1 MPRDINTPTEENP
14 VTEYEQW
21 LFDVQGYLH
30 VPGALPQEQ
39 VRRMNAAI
47 DEHHDDIHIRTAEQ
61 SLDGREP
68 RQGGQSAQG
77 LKGTQGRGDFGGYL
91 FWDKPW
97 CDVFREVIA
106 APDILRILLGTIGPR
121 FRLTA
126 TAGITM
132 TKGSE
137 GFILHGGGTPEL
149 EHMREPFFHRFEDG
163 RMYNGLMSVSY
174 TLTDVE
180 PGDGGFVCIPGS
192 HKANYLCPLQVRRL
206 EQDPGCVRHIAMKA
220 GDAVIFTEALTHG
233 TIPWQGDSERRLLRY
248 LYCPAIHGTHN
259 PQYTELEKELSEPLQ
274 KLMVQPPYHPGEQDI
289 ADLLNVAGCHGVS

>member
-1 MPRDINTPTEENP
+1 MTD
-14 VTEYEQW
+14 YEKW

-30 VPGALPQEQ
+30 IPGALTPDQ
-39 VRRMNAAI
+39 VTRMNAAI
-47 DEHHDDIHIRTAEQ
+47 DAHHDSIHIRTAEQ
-61 SLDGREP
+61 SLDGREKS
-68 RQGGQSAQG
+68 QGRRSAEK
-77 LKGTQGRGDFGGYL
+77 LKGVHGRGDFGGYL
-91 FWDKPW
+91 FWDRPW
-97 CDVFREVIA
+97 CDAFREVIA
-106 APDILRILLGTIGPR
+106 PAQILRLLLGTVGPR

-149 EHMREPFFHRFEDG
+149 EHMREPFYHRFEGG
-163 RMYNGLMSVSY
+163 RMYGGLMSVSY

-192 HKANYLCPLQVRRL
+192 HKANYLCPLEVRRL
-206 EQDPGCVRHIAMKA
+206 ERDPGCVKHIPMKA

-233 TIPWQGDSERRLLRY
+233 TIPWQGETERRLLRY

-259 PQYTELEKELSEPLQ
+259 PQYTELAAQVTEPLQ
-274 KLMVQPPYHPGEQDI
+274 KLMLEPPYHPGEGDI
-289 ADLLNVAGCHGVS
+289 AALLDEM

>member
-1 MPRDINTPTEENP
+1 VTKYEN
-14 VTEYEQW
+14 W

-30 VPGALPQEQ
+30 VPAALTPEQ
-39 VRRMNAAI
+39 VRRMNEAI
-47 DEHHDDIHIRTAEQ
+47 DHNHDSINIRTAEQ
-61 SLDGREP
+61 SLDGRGKDS
-68 RQGGQSAQG
+68 GGQPAAKLQG
-77 LKGTQGRGDFGGYL
+77 NQGRGDFGGYL

-97 CDVFREVIA
+97 CEPFREVIA
-106 APDILRILLGTIGPR
+106 PPQVLRILLGVIGPR

-132 TKGSE
+132 TKGNE

-149 EHMREPFFHRFEDG
+149 EHMREPFFHRFEGG

-192 HKANYLCPLQVRRL
+192 HKANYLCPLEVRRL
-206 EQDPGCVRHIAMKA
+206 EKDPGCVKHIPMKA

-233 TIPWQGDSERRLLRY
+233 TIPWQGGTERRLLRY
-248 LYCPAIHGTHN
+248 LYCPAMHGSGHN
-259 PQYTELEKELSEPLQ
+259 PQFDELAQEMSDERLGPLQ
-274 KLMVQPPYHPGEQDI
+274 KLMLQPPYHPGDHDI
-289 ADLLNVAGCHGVS
+289 EAMLDAVG

>member
-1 MPRDINTPTEENP
+1 MTDFETGPM
-14 VTEYEQW
+14 TEYEKW

-30 VPGALPQEQ
+30 VPGALTSDQ
-39 VRRMNAAI
+39 VTRMNAAI
-47 DEHHDDIHIRTAEQ
+47 DAHHEGVHIRTAEQ
-61 SLDGREP
+61 SLDGREE
-68 RQGGQSAQG
+68 RQGGRSADK
-77 LKGTQGRGDFGGYL
+77 LKGAHGRGDFGGYL

-106 APDILRILLGTIGPR
+106 PPHILRILLGTVGPR

-149 EHMREPFFHRFEDG
+149 EHMREPFFHRFEGG
-163 RMYNGLMSVSY
+163 RMYGGLMSVSY

-180 PGDGGFVCIPGS
+180 PGDGGFVCIPGT
-192 HKANYLCPLQVRRL
+192 HKANYLCPLEVRRL
-206 EQDPGCVRHIAMKA
+206 EQDPGCVKHIPMKA
-220 GDAVIFTEALTHG
+220 GDAVIFSEALTHG
-233 TIPWQGDSERRLLRY
+233 TIPWQGESERRLLRY

-259 PQYTELEKELSEPLQ
+259 PQHDELAAQVADPLQ
-274 KLMVQPPYHPGEQDI
+274 KRMLQAPYHPGDDKDI
-289 ADLLNVAGCHGVS
+289 EALLEEV